1 MKRFI
6 AIALCALML
15 AGTVITS
22 NAFPVFVDET
32 YTVGDADNDGKC
44 NAIDSL
50 EIKRVAPLLR
60 R

>member
-32 YTVGDADNDGKC
+32 YTVGDADNDGK
-44 NAIDSL
+44 
-50 EIKRVAPLLR
+50 
-60 R
+60 